1 MSKPSLDI
9 ARRFGGIARLYGQ
22 EQLNQFQKS
31 HICIVGIGGVG
42 SWVAESLAR
51 HGIGRITIIDMDHLA
66 ESNINRQIHALDS
79 TMGASKVIAM
89 RDRLT
94 DINPSAKVEVIDD
107 FLEEANIKTLIHSGY
122 DFIVDAIDQTKV
134 KIALAQYCTD
144 QNISLLMTGGAGGR
158 TDPTLIQIASLDKTF
173 GDPLLAGIRKHFNK
187 ETRVSK
193 QRFNI
198 PTVFS
203 PEKVI
208 KPEVCED
215 GDDLVGLNCAGYG
228 SSLNVTATFA
238 FVAVSFVLKNLS

>member
-1 MSKPSLDI
+1 
-9 ARRFGGIARLYGQ
+9 
-22 EQLNQFQKS
+22 
-31 HICIVGIGGVG
+31 
-42 SWVAESLAR
+42 
-51 HGIGRITIIDMDHLA
+51 
-66 ESNINRQIHALDS
+66 
-79 TMGASKVIAM
+79 
-89 RDRLT
+89 
-94 DINPSAKVEVIDD
+94 
-107 FLEEANIKTLIHSGY
+107 
-122 DFIVDAIDQTKV
+122 
-134 KIALAQYCTD
+134 
-144 QNISLLMTGGAGGR
+144 MTGGAGGR